1 METSEVVAEVKHK
14 FVWKKK
20 FTFVL
25 FMNAVYIVLFY
36 LLMKHYA

>member
-1 METSEVVAEVKHK
+1 MEVDKVVEQVKDK

-20 FTFVL
+20 FTLVL
-25 FMNAVYIVLFY
+25 VLNAAYIILFY